1 MIVVDASVVAFLLLE
16 GELTEASRQLYR
28 IDPEWITPPIL
39 NHELLNIISA
49 VGTAGGDPDALEAVW
64 RDFRSLIG
72 VRQQVPDPVRAFRL
86 AIKLGL
92 STYETQYLALS
103 EQLNLPLVTEEEG
116 LLMAAPERAVSVED
130 FLRSRLSDAGS

>member
-1 MIVVDASVVAFLLLE
+1 
-16 GELTEASRQLYR
+16 
-28 IDPEWITPPIL
+28 
-39 NHELLNIISA
+39 LLNIISA

-92 STYETQYLALS
+92 SSYETQYLALS

-116 LLMAAPERAVSVED
+116 LLMAAPERAVSVEE